1 MDASKLSRI
10 GWSPARIRAGCGP
23 REQVGPREAKSYL
36 AETFMIGG
44 EALLDLGQT
53 IVTLVKP
60 VEGRLRCD
68 GLGK

>member
-36 AETFMIGG
+36 AETFMMGG
-44 EALLDLGQT
+44 EALRDLGQT
-53 IVTLVKP
+53 AVMLVEYVDRIEK
-60 VEGRLRCD
+60 
-68 GLGK
+68 